1 MIEIELG
8 ETYYRMIKREVFNRA
23 PNHIRPVIKMLLRN
37 LKKLKPEHVGHGSII
52 SVLRENK
59 RYLAIISLS
68 KTMMMRDRQFMEALD
83 MILRPRLIATIL
95 KFENP
100 EFYQAITSSK
110 ENRKWFV
117 KQIKALRRILLPTEK
132 AY

>member
-8 ETYYRMIKREVFNRA
+8 DTYYRMIKREVINRA
-23 PNHIRPVIKMLLRN
+23 PSHIKPVIRLLLRH
-37 LKKLKPEHVGHGSII
+37 LKKLKAEHVGHGSII
-52 SVLRENK
+52 KVLKENK

-68 KTMMMRDRQFMEALD
+68 KTMMMRDRAFMEALD

-100 EFYQAITSSK
+100 EFYQAVVSSK
-110 ENRKWFV
+110 ENKKWFA

>member
-8 ETYYRMIKREVFNRA
+8 ETYYRMVKREVIGRA
-23 PNHIRPVIKMLLRN
+23 PNHIKPVIKLLLRN

-52 SVLRENK
+52 KVLKENK

-68 KTMMMRDRQFMEALD
+68 KTMMMRDRQFAEALD
-83 MILRPRLIATIL
+83 MILRPKLIATIL

-110 ENRKWFV
+110 ENRKWFA